1 MEREAV
7 SELISPDT
15 VILDGLDAAIIGYG
29 GHVALQGDVLI
40 YSYSKMVDVFVDR
53 DGMDYETACEWIDFN
68 VIRGLPYMGP
78 HAPIVV
84 YDSEATR
91 DMLGLDITP
100 S

>member
-1 MEREAV
+1 MDREAV
-7 SELISPDT
+7 AELLGEETI
-15 VILDGLDAAIIGYG
+15 ILDGLEAAVIGYG
-29 GHVALQGDVLI
+29 QHHTQDHEVLI

-91 DMLGLDITP
+91 DMIGLDIQ
-100 S
+100 SN

>member
-7 SELISPDT
+7 SEVISPET
-15 VILDGLDAAIIGYG
+15 VILDGLDRAIIGYSS
-29 GHVALQGDVLI
+29 HHTMEHEVLV
-40 YSYSKMVDVFVDR
+40 YSYDR
-53 DGMDYETACEWIDFN
+53 IVQCLMENDAWDYDTACEWVEFN

-91 DMLGLDITP
+91 DMLGLDITT